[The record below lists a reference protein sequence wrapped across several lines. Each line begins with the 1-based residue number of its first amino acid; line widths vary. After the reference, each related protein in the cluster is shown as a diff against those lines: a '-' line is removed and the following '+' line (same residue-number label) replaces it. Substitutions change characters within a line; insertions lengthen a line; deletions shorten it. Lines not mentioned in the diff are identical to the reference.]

1 MAAGTPRSSHWAR
14 RAATEAEVMFNNVGW
29 TELLILAVIGLV
41 VLGPER
47 LPKAAADAARMLRQ
61 LRAMARNATADLKA
75 ELGPE
80 MADLDLAS
88 LHPRRMVQSMLLDDD
103 AEAAGVATPVGRPGQ
118 VPLQPG
124 ETPPYDA
131 DAT

>member
-1 MAAGTPRSSHWAR
+1 MFSH
-14 RAATEAEVMFNNVGW
+14 VGW
-29 TELLILAVIGLV
+29 GELLVLAVVGLV
-41 VLGPER
+41 IFGPDR
-47 LPKAAADAARMLRQ
+47 LPKVISDAARLIRELRS
-61 LRAMARNATADLKA
+61 MARGAAADLKA

-88 LHPRRMVQSMLLDDD
+88 LHPRRIMGTLLDDEPEPS
-103 AEAAGVATPVGRPGQ
+103 AVAAMDV
-118 VPLQPG
+118 VPLGLADG